1 MGSVARAF
9 STSNMNQQVS
19 AFDDMPLLEELVRA
33 FSREPKRLRK
43 VQRLID
49 DIAEDGE
56 ADEILP
62 AGFLSL
68 WQVFT
73 EAMARHDQ

>member
-1 MGSVARAF
+1 VARAF
-9 STSNMNQQVS
+9 STGSANQLAS
-19 AFDDMPLLEELVRA
+19 AFDDVPLLEELVRA
-33 FSREPKRLRK
+33 FSREPRRLRK

-68 WQVFT
+68 WRVFS
-73 EAMARHDQ
+73 EAMARHER